1 MAVFEAIQRH
11 RNAIVERWA
20 AEAQKAASARGLSGL
35 ELRNLMPAHLAALAG
50 ERIRLNGFESIWR
63 VISALESGTG
73 STSRK
78 SSMSLPFSSAASP
91 QYRKRFPR
99 MSGPPGKTGIG
110 SSPPFSAR
118 SSR

>member
-35 ELRNLMPAHLAALAG
+35 ELRNLMPAYLAGLVG
-50 ERIRLNGFESIWR
+50 ERIRLNGFESNWR

-73 STSRK
+73 PTSRK
-78 SSMSLPFSSAASP
+78 SAMGLPFSSAASP
-91 QYRKRFPR
+91 QYRKRFPLT
-99 MSGPPGKTGIG
+99 SAAHGK
-110 SSPPFSAR
+110 
-118 SSR
+118 